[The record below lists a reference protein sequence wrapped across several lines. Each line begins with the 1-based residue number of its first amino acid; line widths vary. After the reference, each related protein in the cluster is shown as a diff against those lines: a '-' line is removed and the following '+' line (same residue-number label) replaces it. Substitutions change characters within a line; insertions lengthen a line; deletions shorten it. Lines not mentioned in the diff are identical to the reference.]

1 MTDSEIILGYQVSIL
16 PVDALIDELDAVR
29 KAGQPCRW
37 LACLN
42 PHSYATALQD
52 RPFRDALHAADWLIP
67 DGVGIVIASRAQSG
81 RIVDRITGWD
91 VFSGLHARLD
101 RAGEGRIFLL
111 GSSDETLAKITA
123 RLAQDFPRVSMAGA
137 LSPPY
142 RAEFTAA
149 ETDAMV
155 DAVNASGADIL
166 WVAMTAPKQEKWI
179 HANRH
184 RLDVRLAF
192 AVGAVFD
199 FYVGNVP
206 RSSALSQRLGLEWLP
221 RLLREPRR
229 LWRRTIIS
237 APVFLLHVLRAKI
250 HRQR

>member
-1 MTDSEIILGYQVSIL
+1 MTDSEIILGYRVSTL
-16 PVDALIDELDAVR
+16 TLDTLIDELDATR
-29 KAGQPCRW
+29 KALRPCRW

-52 RPFRDALHAADWLIP
+52 LSFRDALNAADWLIP

-81 RIVDRITGWD
+81 QVVDRITGWD
-91 VFSGLHARLD
+91 VFSGLHTRLD
-101 RAGEGRIFLL
+101 HAGGGRIFLL
-111 GSSDETLAKITA
+111 GSSEETLAKMEA
-123 RLAQDFPRVSMAGA
+123 KLAQDFPRVSVVGK

-142 RAEFTAA
+142 RSEFTAA
-149 ETDAMV
+149 ETNLMV
-155 DAVNASGADIL
+155 DTVNASGADIL

-179 HANRH
+179 HANCS

-199 FYVGNVP
+199 FYVANVP
-206 RSSALSQRLGLEWLP
+206 RSSVLYQRLGLEWLP

-229 LWRRTIIS
+229 LWRRTFVS
-237 APVFLLHVLRAKI
+237 APIFLLHVIRAKI
-250 HRQR
+250 GRPR